1 MLQNRSLLPKV
12 EVLSL
17 RGDKTSIWCVK
28 LLQSVQN
35 FYHHKITK
43 KCRGGYPPP
52 LKRLPVI
59 FVSQGKLKGGGKVVK
74 RGRQEWPVSV
84 RGQNFSSNFWKACF
98 VIEEMPHHF
107 HWFVFFLRNVF
118 LHRYLCLRIQI
129 LFATFVLVIVHW
141 VIASI
146 VSLAVVTSYEGM

>member
-43 KCRGGYPPP
+43 KWGVFPPP
-52 LKRLPVI
+52 LKTSACNFCQPREV
-59 FVSQGKLKGGGKVVK
+59 KGGGGKFVK

-146 VSLAVVTSYEGM
+146 VSLAVVTS